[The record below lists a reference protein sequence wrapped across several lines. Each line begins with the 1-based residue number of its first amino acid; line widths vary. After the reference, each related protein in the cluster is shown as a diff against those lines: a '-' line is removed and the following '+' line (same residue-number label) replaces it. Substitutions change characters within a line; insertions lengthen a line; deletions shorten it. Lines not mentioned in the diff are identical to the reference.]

1 LEAAANAIANRTSPE
16 VTKIMTLEAYDPD
29 RLDQLALRMLDL
41 CARVRAMARASR
53 DEGLGKLDLHDR
65 KAREHLDRFE
75 EWLYKAE
82 AELPRAIMRE
92 RGRRHAQKAQ
102 SRPK

>member
-1 LEAAANAIANRTSPE
+1 
-16 VTKIMTLEAYDPD
+16 MTLEAYDPD

-41 CARVRAMARASR
+41 CARVRTMARQSR
-53 DEGLGKLDLHDR
+53 EAGVEKLDLHDR

-82 AELPRAIMRE
+82 AELPRAIMKE
-92 RGRRHAQKAQ
+92 RGRRHARQAQ
-102 SRPK
+102 SGRPK